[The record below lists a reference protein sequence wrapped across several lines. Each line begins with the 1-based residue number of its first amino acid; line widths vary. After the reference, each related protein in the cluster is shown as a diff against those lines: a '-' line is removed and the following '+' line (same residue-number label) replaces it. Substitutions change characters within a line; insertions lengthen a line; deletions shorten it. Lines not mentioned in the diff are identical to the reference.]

1 MKMRNIMNDGTR
13 RSRVTLGMLMLVG
26 LLLPARGAF
35 RPPPTREAQALWGG
49 DAPSLRQNTGQ
60 TASPAAHRDLGATAR
75 RHHVG

>member
-1 MKMRNIMNDGTR
+1 MKMRKIMNDGTR
-13 RSRVTLGMLMLVG
+13 RSRVTLGTLM
-26 LLLPARGAF
+26 PARGAF

-75 RHHVG
+75 RHQVG